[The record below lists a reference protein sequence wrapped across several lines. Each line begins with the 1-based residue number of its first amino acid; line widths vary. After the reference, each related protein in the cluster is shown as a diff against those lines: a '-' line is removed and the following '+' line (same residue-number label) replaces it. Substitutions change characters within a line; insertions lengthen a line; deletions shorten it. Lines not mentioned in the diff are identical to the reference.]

1 MKKRIKEREKRG
13 GGGGEGRVREKT
25 EGERRL
31 RDGRWRKHK
40 KRVITGSITTVVLY
54 HAQ

>member
-1 MKKRIKEREKRG
+1 MKKRIKERKKKG
-13 GGGGEGRVREKT
+13 GGRGEGRVREKT

-40 KRVITGSITTVVLY
+40 KSVITGSIPTVVLS